1 MKRFQIFYYIELS
14 GEGGHRLI
22 IADTKDK
29 AIEMFKKKIADEGNG
44 DPKIMEVRE
53 S

>member
-22 IADTKDK
+22 IAETKEK
-29 AIEMFKKKIADEGNG
+29 AIEMFKKKIADEGSP
-44 DPKIMEVRE
+44 DPKIMEIRE
-53 S
+53 I